1 MPLVQYEIVKR
12 VMTSIVVLAGIVPT
26 LAHAQ
31 FGIAWSRTPE
41 IMVIHDDEGDA
52 RLPLVDEAVRFWNRI
67 LEELGSGF
75 RLGTA
80 ARVRQP
86 IPEEALQ
93 ELSRSVVGVRG
104 TRPHI
109 PEPLRGLPGDL
120 LIMLGQS
127 EFVSFSGPFDPA
139 GKRVVGIRGMGFSPL
154 NLPNVA
160 RNVIAHE
167 IGHAIGLGH
176 NSDPAMLMCGRPAPC
191 RPAAFRSE
199 ESRMFPLT
207 EDEKRELLRM
217 YPPGWRSRAL

>member
-1 MPLVQYEIVKR
+1 MKR
-12 VMTSIVVLAGIVPT
+12 VITSIVVLAGILPT
-26 LAHAQ
+26 FAHAQ
-31 FGIAWSRTPE
+31 FGVAWTRTPR
-41 IMVIHDDEGDA
+41 IVVIHDEGDTRA
-52 RLPLVDEAVRFWNRI
+52 PLVVEAVAFWNRT

-75 RLGTA
+75 RLGTV

-120 LIMLGQS
+120 VIMLGQS
-127 EFVSFSGPFDPA
+127 EFVSFAGPFDPD
-139 GKRVVGIRGMGFSPL
+139 GKRVVGIRGMNFPPM

-176 NSDPAMLMCGRPAPC
+176 NSDAAMLMCGRPAPC
-191 RPAAFRSE
+191 RPGAFRSE
-199 ESRMFPLT
+199 APRMFPLT
-207 EDEKRELLRM
+207 DDEKRELLRM
-217 YPPGWRSRAL
+217 YPPSWTSRAP